1 MIRFRKPL
9 LASLFVSLTTAAAPL
24 YAADLLEVYRTAQD
38 RDAELRAA
46 EAEFRAALQARP
58 QARSALLP
66 QIEGTL
72 GYAYTDTDVDG
83 DGRGSFDFQTRSF
96 ELSLNQTIYDHA
108 NYVALR
114 QADLGIAQATAVR
127 DAARQQLILRVAEA
141 YFGVLSAKDNLS
153 FAEAEKEAIGRQLEQ
168 ADRRFEVGLIAIT
181 DVKEAQAQFD
191 LSVAE
196 EIAAQNRLDQAR
208 EDLAVITGEFYESMS
223 ELSDRMPLVLPEP
236 ADKNLWVETAR
247 EANLNL
253 VAQRLSTEVAA
264 QDIKRQRSGHYPT
277 LGLSASYTDQEFHDL
292 PSFGS
297 GAPGDPGPGQQFLD
311 RRDAQIG
318 VQLRVPIYTGG
329 RVSSLTREAR
339 ENFDASREQQELT
352 ERQTVQQTRSAFL
365 SVNAGISRVRALEQ
379 ALESTRASFEAAEA
393 GFEVGTRTAVDVL
406 LELRQ
411 VFRAERD
418 FSEARYDYLLNTLRL
433 KQAAGTL
440 TQDDLMSVN
449 TWLD

>member
-24 YAADLLEVYRTAQD
+24 YATDLLEVYRTAQE
-38 RDAELRAA
+38 RDAELRTA
-46 EAEFRAALQARP
+46 EAEFRAALEARP

-72 GYAYTDTDVDG
+72 GYAYTDSDQE
-83 DGRGSFDFQTRSF
+83 GRASFDYQTRTF
-96 ELSLNQTIYDHA
+96 ELSLNQTLYDHT

-114 QADLGIAQATAVR
+114 QADLGVAQATAVR
-127 DAARQQLILRVAEA
+127 DAARQELILRVAEA

-168 ADRRFEVGLIAIT
+168 ADQRFEVGLIAIT

-191 LSVAE
+191 LAVAE
-196 EIAAQNRLDQAR
+196 EIAAQNRLDQAQ
-208 EDLAVITGEFYESMS
+208 EDLAVITGQFYENLP
-223 ELSDRMPLVLPEP
+223 ELSDRMPLVLPDP
-236 ADKNLWVETAR
+236 ADRNQWVETAR

-277 LGLSASYTDQEFHDL
+277 LGLSASYNDQAFNDL
-292 PSFGS
+292 PDFGGQTS
-297 GAPGDPGPGQQFLD
+297 GATSQQFLD
-311 RRDAQIG
+311 RQDTQVG

-339 ENFDASREQQELT
+339 ENFDAAREQQELA

-418 FSEARYDYLLNTLRL
+418 FAEARYDYLLNTLRL

-440 TQDDLMSVN
+440 SQEDLISVN

>member
-9 LASLFVSLTTAAAPL
+9 LAGLFVSLTTAAAPL
-24 YAADLLEVYRTAQD
+24 YATDLLEVYRTAQE
-38 RDAELRAA
+38 RDAELRTA
-46 EAEFRAALQARP
+46 EAEFRAALEARP

-72 GYAYTDTDVDG
+72 GYAYTDSDQK
-83 DGRGSFDFQTRSF
+83 GRPSFDYQTRTF
-96 ELSLNQTIYDHA
+96 ELSLNQTLYDHT

-114 QADLGIAQATAVR
+114 QADLGVAQATAVR
-127 DAARQQLILRVAEA
+127 DAARQELILRVAEA

-168 ADRRFEVGLIAIT
+168 ADQRFEVGLIAIT

-191 LSVAE
+191 LAVAE
-196 EIAAQNRLDQAR
+196 EIAAQNRLDQAQ
-208 EDLAVITGEFYESMS
+208 EDLAVITGQFYENLP
-223 ELSDRMPLVLPEP
+223 ELSDRMPLVLPDP
-236 ADKNLWVETAR
+236 ADRNQWVETAR

-277 LGLSASYTDQEFHDL
+277 LGLSASYNDQAFNDL
-292 PSFGS
+292 PDFGGQTS
-297 GAPGDPGPGQQFLD
+297 GTTSQQFLD
-311 RRDAQIG
+311 RQDTQVG

-339 ENFDASREQQELT
+339 ENFDAAREQQELA

-418 FSEARYDYLLNTLRL
+418 FAEARYDYLLNTLRL

-440 TQDDLMSVN
+440 SQEDLISVN